1 MSRSCLKLSL
11 LGGLSNID
19 FCITGCKTA
28 FMSKGILIPVAY
40 ICELLICCDQP
51 ATTKA
56 LELGSSTGMN
66 YVYFVLIHT
75 IVVVYTA
82 WC

>member
-1 MSRSCLKLSL
+1 
-11 LGGLSNID
+11 
-19 FCITGCKTA
+19 
-28 FMSKGILIPVAY
+28 MSKGILILVAY
-40 ICELLICCDQP
+40 ICEFLIFHNQP

-56 LELGSSTGMN
+56 LEFGSSTGLD

-75 IVVVYTA
+75 VVVVYTA